1 MNRFPKW
8 MALKGSV
15 DTSPSVP
22 YYVLKCRTAPCWLLR
37 LGVNLVEAGL
47 GADLGGSSNYSI
59 EIVED

>member
-1 MNRFPKW
+1 
-8 MALKGSV
+8 MALKGSI
-15 DTSPSVP
+15 DTSPSVL
-22 YYVLKCRTAPCWLLR
+22 YYVLKCRTALCWLLR